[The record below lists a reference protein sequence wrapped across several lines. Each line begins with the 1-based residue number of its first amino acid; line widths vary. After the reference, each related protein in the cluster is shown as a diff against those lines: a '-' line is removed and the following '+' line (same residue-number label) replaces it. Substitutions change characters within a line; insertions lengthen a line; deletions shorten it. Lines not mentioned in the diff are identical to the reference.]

1 MAPRCPGVLLPW
13 AINRAEGSKMPV
25 EKSSPSRTASEN
37 AVRRSA
43 PLISSAIEIS
53 EFQMTVSVMGSIW
66 RLASMDMATPPID
79 LDHQMAEMI
88 HAHDIAGKND
98 GRRFALLDQTG
109 PLECVGRLHPVA
121 VDDLARDHAAELG
134 KIGFALADNGRP
146 CRGEAG
152 PPAH

>member
-1 MAPRCPGVLLPW
+1 
-13 AINRAEGSKMPV
+13 MPV

-66 RLASMDMATPPID
+66 RLASRDIAAPSID
-79 LDHQMAEMI
+79 LDHQMPVMI
-88 HAHDIAGKND
+88 HSNDIAGKND

-109 PLECVGRLHPVA
+109 PLECVDRFHPVA
-121 VDDLARDHAAELG
+121 VDDLTRDHAAELG
-134 KIGFALADNGRP
+134 EIG
-146 CRGEAG
+146 
-152 PPAH
+152 